1 VGIIND
7 LGLNENM
14 TKEQIS
20 EQLFNVRKKLITRQN
35 SADIQKR
42 SQAELQLDIVSS
54 MQNAINKMNDSFD
67 VHVLVA
73 TYGFAADN
81 DKLNKDLKEAIE
93 VAASGNGDS
102 AGRIADFVGNNGQNQ
117 LRDKW
122 MFQAADCGAVNAYQV
137 CGYLLTDTDPDK
149 AIFWFEKANEA
160 NVISAS
166 NIYNWGLI
174 LYRRKEYVQAKEKF
188 ERASAEGHAMAPYF
202 IAEMYE
208 NGYGVAQDLRKALEQ
223 YQLAKQRGLQEA
235 QQGIT
240 RVATTLN
247 QQNAANLNQ
256 NKPNN
261 NSAANN
267 TRTQQVNNVQ
277 NGQPTLVFKSD
288 RKSAIPYLEDINIDN
303 LKEKLKADEIAS
315 KVGDMAGKVGD
326 MASGIAGKVDK
337 DKVKK
342 LPWKKIIIGLVVLLI
357 AINLFKSCASGI
369 ASLGKKVNDTNVSQK
384 VEKQEKENN
393 IEVVEQA
400 DEGIGT
406 KLSKVNI
413 IESNE
418 FGFAENSVLDTV
430 GFSYSGNNIGL
441 LSASSKYDGYVRFNI
456 GENDKYLQGVISVSD
471 ETNSLRSGK
480 IQVLTGRAGS
490 MNLVYESDT
499 LSRIDE
505 PFLLSIDVANADTA
519 EIRFAQT
526 DNNGYSYKEYIILA
540 DVRLYEESQN
550 IELPSRDYLD
560 GQKLSEFKVS
570 LADNYSTSVENP
582 TDTVGNS
589 YDTNNLSMISM
600 NSSNDGY
607 ACYFVDGN
615 YKYISGIFAPQAD
628 SNSIRSGI
636 FIVYAYID
644 NDWVEVYESDTIT
657 RTSKASVFSA
667 DISGASWV
675 EVVYR
680 HTDNN
685 GYSYAGNL
693 LLSEV
698 AFYKNELP
706 NIEVPATAG
715 EEILPLNKLNIVQC
729 DGFNFA
735 TEKQYDTVGNT
746 YMGSNVANI
755 ASASSFTGYVDYYLG
770 GNYKYLAGV
779 VASNDESNNI
789 RKGVLRVFTKNEGDW
804 EFVYESPSISR
815 VIAPFELVADVGN
828 AEWMRIEF
836 VNTDNN
842 GYSYKSYAILS
853 DMTLYANDNYSVD
866 VPKVNFK
873 ESCLLSDLKVA
884 KCDGFSESKESLQD
898 FLGNKYMGKNIE
910 TIQSDG
916 YVYYFVDGSYNTI
929 SGKIV
934 PRNDSNEIRT
944 CHFMIYKKS
953 GDNDW
958 ELAYE
963 SEDMTNSTGIINYEV
978 DITGADWIY
987 LEYKKVDNK
996 GYSYKAYGILSE
1008 NELK

>member
-1 VGIIND
+1 
-7 LGLNENM
+7 
-14 TKEQIS
+14 
-20 EQLFNVRKKLITRQN
+20 
-35 SADIQKR
+35 
-42 SQAELQLDIVSS
+42 
-54 MQNAINKMNDSFD
+54 
-67 VHVLVA
+67 
-73 TYGFAADN
+73 
-81 DKLNKDLKEAIE
+81 
-93 VAASGNGDS
+93 
-102 AGRIADFVGNNGQNQ
+102 
-117 LRDKW
+117 
-122 MFQAADCGAVNAYQV
+122 
-137 CGYLLTDTDPDK
+137 
-149 AIFWFEKANEA
+149 
-160 NVISAS
+160 
-166 NIYNWGLI
+166 
-174 LYRRKEYVQAKEKF
+174 
-188 ERASAEGHAMAPYF
+188 
-202 IAEMYE
+202 
-208 NGYGVAQDLRKALEQ
+208 
-223 YQLAKQRGLQEA
+223 
-235 QQGIT
+235 
-240 RVATTLN
+240 
-247 QQNAANLNQ
+247 
-256 NKPNN
+256 
-261 NSAANN
+261 
-267 TRTQQVNNVQ
+267 
-277 NGQPTLVFKSD
+277 
-288 RKSAIPYLEDINIDN
+288 
-303 LKEKLKADEIAS
+303 
-315 KVGDMAGKVGD
+315 

-644 NDWVEVYESDTIT
+644 NDWVEVYE
-657 RTSKASVFSA
+657 
-667 DISGASWV
+667 
-675 EVVYR
+675 
-680 HTDNN
+680 
-685 GYSYAGNL
+685 
-693 LLSEV
+693 
-698 AFYKNELP
+698 
-706 NIEVPATAG
+706 
-715 EEILPLNKLNIVQC
+715 
-729 DGFNFA
+729 
-735 TEKQYDTVGNT
+735 
-746 YMGSNVANI
+746 
-755 ASASSFTGYVDYYLG
+755 
-770 GNYKYLAGV
+770 
-779 VASNDESNNI
+779 
-789 RKGVLRVFTKNEGDW
+789 
-804 EFVYESPSISR
+804 
-815 VIAPFELVADVGN
+815 
-828 AEWMRIEF
+828 RI
-836 VNTDNN
+836 
-842 GYSYKSYAILS
+842 
-853 DMTLYANDNYSVD
+853 
-866 VPKVNFK
+866 
-873 ESCLLSDLKVA
+873 
-884 KCDGFSESKESLQD
+884 Q
-898 FLGNKYMGKNIE
+898 
-910 TIQSDG
+910 
-916 YVYYFVDGSYNTI
+916 
-929 SGKIV
+929 
-934 PRNDSNEIRT
+934 
-944 CHFMIYKKS
+944 
-953 GDNDW
+953 
-958 ELAYE
+958 
-963 SEDMTNSTGIINYEV
+963 
-978 DITGADWIY
+978 
-987 LEYKKVDNK
+987 
-996 GYSYKAYGILSE
+996 
-1008 NELK
+1008 